1 MLTANNPVVSGLL
14 VPFVLRTF
22 LVFGVLAI
30 IVGIGLIISPQRMR
44 RLFVSLNRWIS
55 TTLFFQR
62 AEVPRDAD
70 RVLTR
75 HRYWFAAFVSIGSL
89 YALFG
94 LVAVFNLDAFLTV
107 ANSHQKY
114 RAFAW
119 GVQIFWWLLV
129 FGNMLALVVGL
140 MEAGAPAQLERLS
153 RLANRWVS
161 PGVLSSEAADR
172 MHMGLDNWVDR
183 FPRFSGAVI
192 AAGALVV
199 VFQFVRLLGL
209 H

>member
-44 RLFVSLNRWIS
+44 RLFDSLNRWVS

-70 RVLTR
+70 QVLTR

-94 LVAVFNLDAFLTV
+94 LLAVFNLDAFLTL
-107 ANSHQKY
+107 ANAHQKY

-129 FGNMLALVVGL
+129 LGNVLALVVGL
-140 MEAGAPAQLERLS
+140 MEAVAPAQLERLS
-153 RLANRWVS
+153 RLSNRWIS
-161 PGVLSSEAADR
+161 PRILAGETADR
-172 MHMGLDNWVDR
+172 MHMGLDNWVGR

-192 AAGALVV
+192 AAGALIV
-199 VFQFVRLLGL
+199 VFQFVRLMGN